1 MKNRNYK
8 PTKISDSL
16 KSLNKEW
23 INKFGKID
31 YIIFSK
37 WSEIVGT
44 FFAQYSQADK
54 ITALPNP
61 SKDGETDYT
70 EKILHVSVA
79 PAAAIEFQHFQNK
92 ILEKINSFFGYKAI
106 HYIKIHQKFSSKN
119 IHKKQI
125 QNKHFEKNL
134 LNKKRNKINDTSQK
148 INDKELENSLFN
160 LGLSIEQN
168 DKK

>member
-1 MKNRNYK
+1 MSMLSIDLSSYVNLNEI
-8 PTKISDSL
+8 PTVPEGLFTKKISVSYD
-16 KSLNKEW
+16 E
-23 INKFGKID
+23 
-31 YIIFSK
+31 
-37 WSEIVGT
+37 E
-44 FFAQYSQADK
+44 SQ
-54 ITALPNP
+54 
-61 SKDGETDYT
+61 
-70 EKILHVSVA
+70 EKTLHVLIA
-79 PAAAIEFQHFQNK
+79 PAAAVEFQHFQNK